1 MPPFYIDF
9 HCHPSMKP
17 YGKSFN
23 SNPIGANSTD
33 VHRDTSIWHY
43 DAPNLF
49 DRVIQDIGGI
59 CKFSQ
64 ADFSTLAFGEV
75 RIVCASIYPLE
86 RGFFRNKLG
95 QGGISDLLDNFVT
108 GVGRARVNAVQNVTN
123 YFEDLQREYNFYAAL
138 HDQYVET
145 VSGRSKYIIV
155 RNYNEIQQLLRQGVD
170 KGDTIFVILTIEGLH
185 VLNSNIDAVAPDEVS
200 ILNNL
205 AQIKAWRF
213 PPFFVTFSHHFNNH
227 LCGHAKSLT
236 DIVGK
241 VTDQTEGLN
250 QGFSPLGRQVLHE
263 LLSDRNGQRIH
274 VDIKHMSALGRK
286 EYFQI
291 LDTDY
296 QGQDIP
302 IIVSHG
308 AANGYQSM
316 DNQTVHN
323 QATQIGNLLLHDDI
337 NFYDDEIIRVA
348 KSKGIFCFQLDE
360 RRIASPATVS
370 QVKHSIWM
378 SKIRH
383 YRAELLWNQVQYIAE
398 LLDRN
403 NLPAWDC
410 LALGTDFEGIINPL
424 NGYLTAET
432 IVQLEQYLERFAYN
446 YMNGPGKNLQYGNNN
461 TIKADEIISRIFNTN
476 GLNFISRYF

>member
-1 MPPFYIDF
+1 MSAFYIDF

-23 SNPIGANSTD
+23 NVPVGENNAD
-33 VHRDTSIWHY
+33 VDRPNSIWHY

-49 DRVIQDIGGI
+49 DRLIQNIVGI

-86 RGFFRNKLG
+86 RGFFRNNLG
-95 QGGISDLLDNFVT
+95 QGIVSDLVDNFIT
-108 GVGRARVNAVQNVTN
+108 GVGNSRVDAVQAVTN
-123 YFEDLQREYNFYAAL
+123 YFDDLQREYNFYTRL
-138 HDQYVET
+138 HDQYVDT
-145 VSGRSKYIIV
+145 VSGRFKYIIV
-155 RNYNEIQQLLRQGVD
+155 NHYNEIQKHLSAGVD
-170 KGDTIFVILTIEGLH
+170 KGDTIFVIITIEGLH
-185 VLNSNIDAVAPDEVS
+185 VLNSNIDAPPDEVS
-200 ILNNL
+200 FLKNVT
-205 AQIKAWRF
+205 QIKAWPF
-213 PPFFVTFSHHFNNH
+213 TPFFVTFSHHFYNQ

-236 DIVGK
+236 GIVGGA
-241 VTDQTEGLN
+241 TDQSQGLN
-250 QGFSPLGRQVLHE
+250 TGFTPLGKKVLKE
-263 LLSDRNGQRIH
+263 LLNNQNGRRIYI
-274 VDIKHMSALGRK
+274 DIKHMSALGRK

-291 LDTDY
+291 LDSDY

-302 IIVSHG
+302 IVVSHG

-316 DNQTVHN
+316 DNQKVHP
-323 QATQIGNLLLHDDI
+323 QAISIGNKLLHDDI

-360 RRIASPATVS
+360 RRIASSAAVS
-370 QVKHSIWM
+370 QVKHSMWM
-378 SKIRH
+378 NKIRH

-410 LALGTDFEGIINPL
+410 MALGTDFEGIINPL

-432 IVQLEQYLERFAYN
+432 IVHLEQFLERYAYN
-446 YMNGPGKNLQYGNNN
+446 YMNGPGKNLKYGSNNA
-461 TIKADEIISRIFNTN
+461 IKADEIMNRIFNTN
-476 GLNFISRYF
+476 GINFISRYF